1 MHLMTG
7 CYLITFCF
15 PLWSYWKET
24 ITSHNYLQYCMC
36 IAEYWIDIMS
46 IEFGLTSA
54 VIFQCIFHCLLKR
67 NWEGGNSQSSLHSA
81 ELPLPF
87 YISLPIFVLFSPL
100 VRVTG
105 SILPPAETHTR
116 GFPPK
121 RRCAGSWGSLNKQQQ
136 PPGPTMSYSCL

>member
-105 SILPPAETHTR
+105 SYLHITHILKASSSKVRYLAFTLTLWYGWACQISIYIWKH
-116 GFPPK
+116 
-121 RRCAGSWGSLNKQQQ
+121 
-136 PPGPTMSYSCL
+136 